1 MAYDLQEQES
11 IDQMKAWWEKWG
23 TPVTAAVCVVCL
35 GFAAFNGWKWYERN
49 QAAKAMVAY
58 SQLQAAVLAKDAK
71 NITSLSSGLMENY
84 SGTIYAPMAAL
95 AAAQS
100 ALANGD
106 FKTAEYRLN
115 WVIEK
120 GGHPEYDTIA
130 RVRLAGVYFD
140 EGRLD
145 EGLQVLAAA
154 KPEPRQKPLVLDR
167 EADIYAAK
175 GDAAAARERW
185 QQILDG
191 AAEYPNDPILRIV
204 EYKLGSLPTV

>member
-11 IDQMKAWWEKWG
+11 IDQMKAWWERWG

-49 QAAKAMVAY
+49 QAGKAMAAY
-58 SQLQAAVLAKDAK
+58 SQLQAAVLNKDAK
-71 NITSLSSGLMENY
+71 NITSLSTGLMENY
-84 SGTIYAPMAAL
+84 PRTIYAPMAAL

-100 ALANGD
+100 ALADGD

-115 WVIEK
+115 WVIEN
-120 GGHPEYDTIA
+120 GGRPEYDTLA
-130 RVRLAGVYFD
+130 RVRLAGVYYD

-145 EGLQVLAAA
+145 EGLKVLAAA
-154 KPEPRQKPLVLDR
+154 KPEPRQMPLVLDR
-167 EADIYAAK
+167 EADLYAAK

-185 QQILDG
+185 QKILDG
-191 AAEYPNDPILRIV
+191 AEAYSNDPILRIV
-204 EYKLGSLPTV
+204 EYKLGSLPQA